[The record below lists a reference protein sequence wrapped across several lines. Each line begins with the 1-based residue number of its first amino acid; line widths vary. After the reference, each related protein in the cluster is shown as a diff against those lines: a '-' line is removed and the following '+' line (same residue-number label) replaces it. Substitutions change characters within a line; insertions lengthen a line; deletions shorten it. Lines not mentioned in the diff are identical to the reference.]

1 MEHMLRT
8 DSSESMTSSIERLCS
23 APPETPVPGCV
34 LRELKVE
41 LWAQRERA
49 RLAEVRRRF
58 DSQKRWKPSRVLD
71 LTSEESTHWPQSSND
86 IEDIEDDRA
95 SLCDVETTSTRA
107 QQEKERLVMVRKRFE
122 SRRSQSASGNSTP
135 VSTVEGSSRTFPGST
150 MTFSQMPPVPPDASP
165 LTPEVCDDM
174 VIQNF
179 DTQDEILM
187 EEILK
192 NAC

>member
-58 DSQKRWKPSRVLD
+58 DSQKRWKPSGVLD
-71 LTSEESTHWPQSSND
+71 LTSEESQSYSD
-86 IEDIEDDRA
+86 IEITEDDQA
-95 SLCDVETTSTRA
+95 SLCDMEDEHAGTT
-107 QQEKERLVMVRKRFE
+107 RKGE
-122 SRRSQSASGNSTP
+122 ISHGSQ
-135 VSTVEGSSRTFPGST
+135 TF
-150 MTFSQMPPVPPDASP
+150 
-165 LTPEVCDDM
+165 
-174 VIQNF
+174 
-179 DTQDEILM
+179 
-187 EEILK
+187 
-192 NAC
+192 

>member
-58 DSQKRWKPSRVLD
+58 DSQKRWKPSGVLD
-71 LTSEESTHWPQSSND
+71 LTSEESQSYCD
-86 IEDIEDDRA
+86 IEK
-95 SLCDVETTSTRA
+95 TSTRA
-107 QQEKERLVMVRKRFE
+107 QQEKERLAMVRKRFE
-122 SRRSQSASGNSTP
+122 SRRSLSTSVLSP
-135 VSTVEGSSRTFPGST
+135 VDSPTGVSTVEGSSRTFPRSI
-150 MTFSQMPPVPPDASP
+150 TF
-165 LTPEVCDDM
+165 
-174 VIQNF
+174 
-179 DTQDEILM
+179 
-187 EEILK
+187 
-192 NAC
+192 